1 MPLDFFS
8 CNDPKNINE
17 GTPHFAM
24 DERIHNYIFS
34 GRDFRKYKVLPKFK
48 DYYSDSVISLSET
61 SALIDEICDMEDYD
75 GVNKEA
81 IDEFIRFVVNSI
93 QYRHSIYIY
102 SDRGK
107 FNIQLYLV

>member
-34 GRDFRKYKVLPKFK
+34 DHKFRKYKVLSKFK
-48 DYYSDSVISLSET
+48 DYYSDSVILLSEA
-61 SALIDEICDMEDYD
+61 SVLIDELCDVKDYD
-75 GVNKEA
+75 GVNKED
-81 IDEFIRFVVNSI
+81 IDEFIRFIVNAI
-93 QYRHSIYIY
+93 QCRHSIYIY
-102 SDRGK
+102 CD
-107 FNIQLYLV
+107 